1 MLELYIDFALNTK
14 TIVPLPV
21 KPKGKNQPNANIY
34 LVDQNLE
41 YVETEFKLSQQSFT
55 WNCIV
60 NWTRH
65 HQCPIFPGEW
75 VSQSGALKDL
85 GNSFWVPAVKLTA
98 SLTTGEYA
106 IPSLVGHT
114 STLRGCIHMHSVRH
128 LSFCIRAFDCP
139 LVCLVVTPEFVVFFC
154 LCHWWGFHA

>member
-1 MLELYIDFALNTK
+1 MH
-14 TIVPLPV
+14 
-21 KPKGKNQPNANIY
+21 PNANIY

-55 WNCIV
+55 WNRIV

-65 HQCPIFPGEW
+65 HQCLIFPGEW

-98 SLTTGEYA
+98 SLTTAALRIKNYILFLSPQWGKREK
-106 IPSLVGHT
+106 IVCHSVLSEHT

-139 LVCLVVTPEFVVFFC
+139 LVCLVVTPEFVVFLFVF
-154 LCHWWGFHA
+154 LN